1 MARKSA
7 KSTPSLRRSRQ
18 HSRGFSRSWSSYETL
33 VAIDNPDDAEQ
44 LGSRLQVKG
53 SDETL
58 VHMDSPDDGYFRDP
72 ETLGITDHTLR

>member
-7 KSTPSLRRSRQ
+7 KSPRHSRQ
-18 HSRGFSRSWSSYETL
+18 DSRGFSRSWSSHETL

-44 LGSRLQVKG
+44 MESRLQMKG
-53 SDETL
+53 SEETL

-72 ETLGITDHTLR
+72 ETLGIKDRSQLS